1 MGYSPVIK
9 RSKLS
14 IHTKTWSK
22 KTNYSSPE
30 ASLIDHLVKNPLAMK
45 ENWILFL
52 AQEDPLEKEMATHSS
67 ILAWRSP
74 WTEEPGRLRSVGSQE
89 LDMT

>member
-30 ASLIDHLVKNPLAMK
+30 ASLIESFGEESSCNEGELDSIPGSGRSPGEGNGNPL
-45 ENWILFL
+45 
-52 AQEDPLEKEMATHSS
+52 
-67 ILAWRSP
+67 
-74 WTEEPGRLRSVGSQE
+74 
-89 LDMT
+89 